1 MSFFLFVVHYKS
13 KAGAKRVYRN
23 VCRYDERL
31 NAETGGSKTPRIY
44 WVAYSFFLSCSRM
57 AGIYF
62 RGTGKI
68 LNEAMFCRKC
78 VMLMMVFLFVR
89 KAGAWRGLAPLE
101 AMRAGG
107 ARCLASPA
115 LRFSFCG
122 SERTRGAHVNARMSG
137 KGSNSEGKGRS
148 LRIFCADKLE
158 ETALAS
164 MRSAGHKV
172 IYQPEIEGEKL
183 VVSASSLMPTMSN
196 LE

>member
-1 MSFFLFVVHYKS
+1 
-13 KAGAKRVYRN
+13 
-23 VCRYDERL
+23 
-31 NAETGGSKTPRIY
+31 
-44 WVAYSFFLSCSRM
+44 
-57 AGIYF
+57 
-62 RGTGKI
+62 
-68 LNEAMFCRKC
+68 
-78 VMLMMVFLFVR
+78 LMMVFLFVR
-89 KAGAWRGLAPLE
+89 KAGAWRGLAPPLE

-115 LRFSFCG
+115 SPALRFSFGAC
-122 SERTRGAHVNARMSG
+122 ERARGAHVSARMSG
-137 KGSNSEGKGRS
+137 KVSKSEGTGRS
-148 LRIFCADKLE
+148 LRILCADKLE